1 MLKGESKE
9 APSRI
14 RMPTRDYNWNRM
26 RLNLRGNLKPH
37 FICQGTEK
45 IYISKHTED
54 GDEMGGREKI
64 RTPEVLAQRRMEAKV
79 IKRTRGEEA
88 SAGGLRFPFSRFHS
102 AVRLRLRL
110 G

>member
-45 IYISKHTED
+45 IYIYIH
-54 GDEMGGREKI
+54 
-64 RTPEVLAQRRMEAKV
+64 Q
-79 IKRTRGEEA
+79 
-88 SAGGLRFPFSRFHS
+88 
-102 AVRLRLRL
+102 
-110 G
+110 